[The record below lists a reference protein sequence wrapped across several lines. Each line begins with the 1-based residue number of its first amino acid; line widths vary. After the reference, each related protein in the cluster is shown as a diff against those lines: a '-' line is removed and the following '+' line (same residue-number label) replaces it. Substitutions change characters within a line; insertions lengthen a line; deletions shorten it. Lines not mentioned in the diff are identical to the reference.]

1 MWTFRSLLTIL
12 LRRRLIVARV
22 TFISRLVFLK
32 KYMQNPR
39 FQHGLR
45 QSPRLLRDLKQNSM
59 RIKAATL
66 ITRTRTRTRATT
78 ILGAIPDIVTK
89 AFSIGPGNID
99 Q

>member
-1 MWTFRSLLTIL
+1 MWTFRFLLTTL
-12 LRRRLIVARV
+12 LRRRRIVARV

-32 KYMQNPR
+32 RHMQNPR

-66 ITRTRTRTRATT
+66 ITKSIARATT
-78 ILGAIPDIVTK
+78 ILGAIPDIVTT